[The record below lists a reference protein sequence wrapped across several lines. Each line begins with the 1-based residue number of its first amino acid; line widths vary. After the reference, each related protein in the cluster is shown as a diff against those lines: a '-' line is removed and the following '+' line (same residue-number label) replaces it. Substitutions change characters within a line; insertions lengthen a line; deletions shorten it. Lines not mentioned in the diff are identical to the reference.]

1 MVVAQMSFHVV
12 LQDLL
17 DHDYRAASKHSE
29 CLFRGNVPLR
39 KAKTTQTEAKQRRAA
54 GIFPVGLSHVSD
66 LNQSL
71 LFIRL
76 RIRYMFVIQSEQWEP
91 QCDRISSAG
100 ACPLSYRVDLDQDSL
115 K

>member
-1 MVVAQMSFHVV
+1 MIKG
-12 LQDLL
+12 LL
-17 DHDYRAASKHSE
+17 LNTGR
-29 CLFRGNVPLR
+29 NVPLR

-71 LFIRL
+71 LVIRL
-76 RIRYMFVIQSEQWEP
+76 TDLQSEQWEP
-91 QCDRISSAG
+91 HCDRISSSG
-100 ACPLSYRVDLDQDSL
+100 ARPLSYRVDLDQDSL